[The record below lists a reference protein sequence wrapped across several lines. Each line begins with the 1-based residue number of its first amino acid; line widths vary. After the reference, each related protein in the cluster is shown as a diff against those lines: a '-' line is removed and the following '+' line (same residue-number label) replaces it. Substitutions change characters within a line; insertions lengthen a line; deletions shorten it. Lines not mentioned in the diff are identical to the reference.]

1 MNSAPSQA
9 EIPSKNVQHNQ
20 SLFSVQLQLRWYWFS
35 TLLMEEEYIKQKQ
48 RPAVNWESP
57 GACWAAV
64 QRISVP
70 NPSCYKSNSSHLR
83 QHGTALTA
91 LNGSR
96 RLIPPLDQSCR
107 LQNDCPRR
115 CQRECII
122 HLLHILSLWVIW
134 LPALAR
140 HYFYRRHRSISA
152 VQLSQNHR
160 MSEPFGG
167 PCSDRLMIKTAE
179 IMLTSL
185 SRFYKPVISGDVSPP
200 LFFFNSWRLVL
211 CATFVWGWTCER
223 AQEVKCCSRRSV
235 YLRREAVFCLAFYC
249 WQSCCSPE
257 WTTAHPVA
265 RLWVWTGAIFCNH
278 STV

>member
-35 TLLMEEEYIKQKQ
+35 TLPMEEECIKQKH
-48 RPAVNWESP
+48 PAVNWESH

-64 QRISVP
+64 QRMSVP
-70 NPSCYKSNSSHLR
+70 SPSCYKSNSSHLR
-83 QHGTALTA
+83 QYGTALTA

-96 RLIPPLDQSCR
+96 RLIPPLDQSCQ

-122 HLLHILSLWVIW
+122 HLLHILSLWLTW

-140 HYFYRRHRSISA
+140 HYFYRRRRSISA

-160 MSEPFGG
+160 MSEPLGG

-185 SRFYKPVISGDVSPP
+185 SCSYKPVISGDAPPPFFFIADALCCVQLCLRLNLRMCTGGQVLQSEERLSPP
-200 LFFFNSWRLVL
+200 WSRFLSSLLLLAVVLQSWVNDGPSSGQ
-211 CATFVWGWTCER
+211 T
-223 AQEVKCCSRRSV
+223 RS
-235 YLRREAVFCLAFYC
+235 LDRSDL
-249 WQSCCSPE
+249 
-257 WTTAHPVA
+257 
-265 RLWVWTGAIFCNH
+265 L
-278 STV
+278 